1 MAFFLT
7 YVTDKGS
14 GCFAVEATGISDAL
28 TKAKN
33 AIHGLGCTSA
43 TLRQTTESHPSF
55 GGGYVVA
62 PYTTAMGWKT
72 KD

>member
-1 MAFFLT
+1 MAFFLA
-7 YVTDKGS
+7 YVTISGA

-28 TKAKN
+28 TKAKD
-33 AIHGLGCTSA
+33 AIYGLSCTRA

-62 PYTTAMGWKT
+62 AYTPATGWKT